1 MMPGTHMLICSP
13 PPAPPVQEY
22 SQPRCGWPCHQR
34 AQAGRSSPVRCPHSA
49 SAPAG
54 SACGGARMTTC
65 RAPSASTWWRR
76 RRSHARPAITAAA
89 AAASTGP
96 AAGPHA
102 ARACSSSRASRAA
115 VPPGSVTYRPSGPP
129 GPPAAI
135 SSRCPVT
142 AACPHQRRRAA
153 AGRRPLRRAAGG
165 LAGGRSRPGHWCTRR
180 FLPARPVP
188 RNRPGRTG
196 LPPGARFPW
205 PPTGAGSVPRR
216 TEPEL
221 GGDFADGL
229 RGLAEQDLGGGV
241 GDHRPAQVGAEDV
254 LGVLGDRGQA
264 RVVLAAGLGHP
275 EQEPGAFGVAHQQP
289 RLIDGDQPP
298 PSPGGRVG
306 DPPPGRVQGQQRADG
321 LQFLGQVPQAEHDQV
336 PGGAGRGR
344 RGEQARRG
352 CRSV

>member
-1 MMPGTHMLICSP
+1 MRSGRISARASRSVPPVASTPAGSAGAAGQVVTACAPGQAASTARSTRPGGMMPGTHMLICSP

-102 ARACSSSRASRAA
+102 ARACSSSRASRAV

-153 AGRRPLRRAAGG
+153 AGRRLLRRAAGG
-165 LAGGRSRPGHWCTRR
+165 LAGGRSRPGRWCTRS

-196 LPPGARFPW
+196 RPPGARFPW

-216 TEPEL
+216 T
-221 GGDFADGL
+221 GGT
-229 RGLAEQDLGGGV
+229 RR
-241 GDHRPAQVGAEDV
+241 RPW
-254 LGVLGDRGQA
+254 RWP
-264 RVVLAAGLGHP
+264 AGT
-275 EQEPGAFGVAHQQP
+275 
-289 RLIDGDQPP
+289 
-298 PSPGGRVG
+298 
-306 DPPPGRVQGQQRADG
+306 
-321 LQFLGQVPQAEHDQV
+321 
-336 PGGAGRGR
+336 GGAGSGW
-344 RGEQARRG
+344 
-352 CRSV
+352 RSWR